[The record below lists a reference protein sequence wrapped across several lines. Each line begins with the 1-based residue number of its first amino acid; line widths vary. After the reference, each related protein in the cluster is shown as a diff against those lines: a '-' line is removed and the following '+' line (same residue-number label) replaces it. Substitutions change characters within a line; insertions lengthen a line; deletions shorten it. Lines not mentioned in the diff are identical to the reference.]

1 METMKRD
8 YYEVLGINKGAG
20 EDEIKKAYR
29 RCAMKYHPDRNPDNK
44 EAEEKFKECSEAY
57 EVLSDPQKKQLYD
70 SYGHEGIKQS
80 FSQNGFT
87 WQDFH
92 HYNDFSD
99 IFENLGDI
107 FGLGSIFGGI
117 NNQRETQG
125 RDLLYNL
132 DLTLKQ
138 AYTGV
143 EQKIEITRNETCEK
157 CKGSGAKPGT
167 SRKVC
172 PACRGTGQ
180 QRFQR
185 GFFTYAQTCSQCKG
199 QGSIISQPC
208 EECKGN
214 GLIPQKKTISV
225 KVPAGVDNGNRL
237 KLRGEGEGGINGYPP
252 GDLYVSI
259 RVKEHS
265 LFQREGSDLYCDIPI
280 SFVQAAMG
288 AEIEV
293 PTLDEKAKLK
303 IPSGTQSHT
312 ILTLRGK
319 GMPDLR
325 YSRKGDLHVRVIL
338 QVPKKLSTKEKE
350 ILTEFAKLSKDDSNP
365 SASKSFFDK
374 IRDVFSE

>member
-8 YYEVLGINKGAG
+8 YYEILGISKNAG

-29 RCAMKYHPDRNPDNK
+29 RCAMKYHPDRNPNNK

-70 SYGHEGIKQS
+70 SYGHEGVKQS

-107 FGLGSIFGGI
+107 FGFGSIFGGI

-143 EQKIEITRNETCEK
+143 EQKIEITRNETCGK
-157 CKGSGAKPGT
+157 CKGAGAKPGT

-172 PACRGTGQ
+172 PTCRGTGQ

-208 EECKGN
+208 EDCRGN
-214 GLIPQKKTISV
+214 GLIPQKRTISV

-237 KLRGEGEGGINGYPP
+237 KLKGEGEGGINGYPP

-280 SFVQAAMG
+280 SFVQAALG

-293 PTLDEKAKLK
+293 PTLDEKVKLK
-303 IPSGTQSHT
+303 IPAGTQSHT
-312 ILTLRGK
+312 TLTLRGK

-325 YSRKGDLHVRVIL
+325 YSRKGDLHVRVII
-338 QVPKKLSTKEKE
+338 QVPQKLSTKEKE
-350 ILTEFAKLSKDDSNP
+350 LLTEFAKLSKDDSNP